1 MPRALCCR
9 VGVARCRC
17 GAVSVY
23 RRVAASG
30 WACGKTA
37 TAAPG
42 GGRSLGEA
50 PCGWVGG
57 GGTGTAERRDRRDG
71 GTPGCRL
78 QGSGMGRGRR
88 RCRGG
93 GERGPGSE
101 RLPPGAVRGA
111 DGAAAQQGP
120 LSGCRE
126 AEAVSAVLEAVAGP
140 PGPRA
145 GRGACSHSRR
155 ARRLPS
161 PEGCLRGVPAKRSR
175 TLPAVAVVTGVFSLG
190 AGVCPWSEYSFAP

>member
-1 MPRALCCR
+1 M
-9 VGVARCRC
+9 
-17 GAVSVY
+17 
-23 RRVAASG
+23 
-30 WACGKTA
+30 
-37 TAAPG
+37 
-42 GGRSLGEA
+42 GEA

-88 RCRGG
+88 GCRGG

-140 PGPRA
+140 PGPEQGAEPAATVA
-145 GRGACSHSRR
+145 GLAGSPRPKAACEACRQSV
-155 ARRLPS
+155 AGLCPRLP
-161 PEGCLRGVPAKRSR
+161 
-175 TLPAVAVVTGVFSLG
+175 
-190 AGVCPWSEYSFAP
+190 